1 MTEDFIRE
9 VQTSGK
15 ARDVS
20 ELPTGIIGEAS
31 HINMIIPECCREGWD
46 SCPHVLKKQKPAKR
60 NVGL

>member
-1 MTEDFIRE
+1 MSENFIRE

-20 ELPTGIIGEAS
+20 ELPIGITGEAS
-31 HINMIIPECCREGWD
+31 HINMIIPECCREGWA
-46 SCPHVLKKQKPAKR
+46 SCPHVLKKHKPAKR